1 MFRTNLNLT
10 FQSKNFKKSSLSN
23 LKDIQKNKKNSKSL
37 YEFLGQINLI
47 EKLNELDRDG
57 ITLIGPIPKYKDH

>member
-10 FQSKNFKKSSLSN
+10 FQSNNFKKLSLSN

-37 YEFLGQINLI
+37 YEFLSQINLT